1 MRLSSVDGSSA
12 PLRTH
17 LLVGSDMCLADVL
30 CSSVEAALFVYAD
43 FTRAVLVSTPSY
55 AAPLEV
61 LRDEEVVAT
70 VQPGAAPLAVEVGNV
85 FCPKRA
91 STVPSVKAV
100 HLLEDDAPDTPG
112 TRWPRRPRADA
123 RTAELLRE
131 ALRTPFQSLREEI
144 LPILRSFPDAAGHP
158 RGDAKATC
166 ASCGRACSLVVL
178 MTQTGTLCHHCFV
191 GPPDRYAA
199 WVSTR
204 AGRVFDAVR
213 MHLQPPTNGDVNTPP
228 ELVSTFSPGA
238 VINFAEVFACA
249 APVVI
254 AMNPGLFSNSLVA
267 GALYGMPSN
276 LTADRPG
283 WAIVNTLIYFGSHE
297 AMPLEVGVP
306 NKEHGFLEDVLS
318 VTRLVE
324 DATPLAL
331 YECIFGGLNAWNH
344 MPPTEPAVSR
354 ATWTSAHTWAETP
367 TETTGVEWIA
377 AYCFYVGHHVG
388 IAATWTVANR
398 QSLWEA
404 NQTRGQILLIPPGL
418 SYKAAI
424 FAPQYLVYMQP
435 FLPVYGLAH
444 SLHVDRELRN
454 TGSRVSVAQ
463 AALRIAVCFCGL
475 AAFAGNDSW
484 NSGEDLGESG

>member
-30 CSSVEAALFVYAD
+30 CSSVEAALFVY
-43 FTRAVLVSTPSY
+43 
-55 AAPLEV
+55 
-61 LRDEEVVAT
+61 
-70 VQPGAAPLAVEVGNV
+70 VEVGNV

-297 AMPLEVGVP
+297 
-306 NKEHGFLEDVLS
+306 
-318 VTRLVE
+318 
-324 DATPLAL
+324 
-331 YECIFGGLNAWNH
+331 CIFGGLNAWNH

-377 AYCFYVGHHVG
+377 AYCFYVGHQV
-388 IAATWTVANR
+388 ICSPSYLCTVLRTACMWTVNC
-398 QSLWEA
+398 E
-404 NQTRGQILLIPPGL
+404 T
-418 SYKAAI
+418 
-424 FAPQYLVYMQP
+424 
-435 FLPVYGLAH
+435 LAH
-444 SLHVDRELRN
+444 AYRLLKRLCALQCVFVDLRRLQETTVGTAVRIWVN
-454 TGSRVSVAQ
+454 PANLLLVIQ
-463 AALRIAVCFCGL
+463 FYLRSTSK
-475 AAFAGNDSW
+475 GN
-484 NSGEDLGESG
+484 LTV